1 MQGAEER
8 RLRRISHTS
17 QGGATE
23 GNAAD
28 GALLVDQGIIHEIS
42 GLGTPLAA
50 VAVAAVYLGLVIN

>member
-8 RLRRISHTS
+8 RLSRMMNTS

-28 GALLVDQGIIHEIS
+28 ETWMMDQG
-42 GLGTPLAA
+42 A
-50 VAVAAVYLGLVIN
+50 YLTNYSNYAIL